1 MKNWKVWKLY
11 DKDGR
16 LLAQGRKKDVV
27 DVEYPR
33 YVYAHIFTD
42 VLVRTNELLYKG

>member
-1 MKNWKVWKLY
+1 MNKNWKVWKLY

-16 LLAQGRKKDVV
+16 LIAQGRKKAVMNA
-27 DVEYPR
+27 EYPR

-42 VLVRTNELLYKG
+42 KIVRTDELYRG